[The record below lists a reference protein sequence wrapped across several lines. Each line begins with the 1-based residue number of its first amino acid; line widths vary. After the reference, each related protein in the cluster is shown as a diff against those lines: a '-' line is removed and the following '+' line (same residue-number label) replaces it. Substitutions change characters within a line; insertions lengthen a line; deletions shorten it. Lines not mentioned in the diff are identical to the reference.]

1 MFSRRCCVS
10 VRLMATTRSILC
22 LSPRALSACAS
33 DFPRVAYRTVPRT
46 LVEYNHLK
54 SIVPQQPCNPK
65 LLRVAVIG
73 QPNVGKSTLVN
84 TLMHWKVCS
93 VSSKVHTT
101 RRNAKAVLVDGETQ
115 IVFLDTPG
123 IVDID
128 HGRKHQLEAS
138 MIVDPEHA
146 LLNADLVAVMV
157 DASDHWRRHSFDRE
171 TLRLLEF
178 NAHLTSVLVVNKV
191 DLLKS
196 KRQILEF
203 THFLTGGIVGGVP
216 TCRSGTVKRRLTPEE
231 LFSRTDEMLK
241 MGGVNLKDEAVHLRV
256 DDQIKQTEDDSK
268 KSWPNFSRIFMI
280 SALKNDGVKDIRDF
294 LLQSAKPS
302 EWLYPF
308 EMVTDQN
315 PHELAALI
323 VREKILNHLS
333 REVPYNVEVKVAMWD
348 LDAAGVLHIV
358 IEILGKNTRHVKHI
372 LGEGGNTVKAIA
384 AESRQDIA
392 TAFRSDVSLKLI
404 VKNISAG

>member
-1 MFSRRCCVS
+1 M
-10 VRLMATTRSILC
+10 
-22 LSPRALSACAS
+22 SPGPQLTSAI
-33 DFPRVAYRTVPRT
+33 DFPRAAYRTVPRT
-46 LVEYNHLK
+46 LAEYNHLK
-54 SIVPQQPCNPK
+54 SIVPLQPCNPK
-65 LLRVAVIG
+65 LLRVAVVG

-84 TLMHWKVCS
+84 TLMRWKVCS

-101 RRNAKAVLVDGETQ
+101 RQNAKAILVDGETQ

-128 HGRKHQLEAS
+128 HGMKHHLEAS

-178 NAHLTSVLVVNKV
+178 NAHLTSILVVNKV

-203 THFLTGGIVGGVP
+203 THSLTGGIVGGVP
-216 TCRSGTVKRRLTPEE
+216 TCRSRTVKRRLTPEE
-231 LFSRTDEMLK
+231 LFSRTDEMLRT
-241 MGGVNLKDEAVHLRV
+241 GDLNLEGETVGLRV
-256 DDQIKQTEDDSK
+256 DHLKQTQGNSRN
-268 KSWPNFSRIFMI
+268 SWPNFSRIFMI
-280 SALKNDGVKDIRDF
+280 SALKNDGVKDIKDF
-294 LLQSAKPS
+294 LLQSARPS
-302 EWLYPF
+302 EWMYPF

-315 PHELAALI
+315 PHELATLI

-333 REVPYNVEVKVAMWD
+333 REVPYNVEAKVAMWD

-358 IEILGKNTRHVKHI
+358 IEILGKNRRHVKHI
-372 LGEGGNTVKAIA
+372 LGEGGKTVKAVA

-392 TAFRSDVSLKLI
+392 AAFRSDVSLKLI
-404 VKNISAG
+404 VKNSSAG

>member
-1 MFSRRCCVS
+1 MFSRRYCVFL
-10 VRLMATTRSILC
+10 RLTAPARRILC
-22 LSPRALSACAS
+22 LTPRLQSTCAS
-33 DFPRVAYRTVPRT
+33 NIPRVHRTVPKT
-46 LVEYNHLK
+46 LVEYNRLR
-54 SIVPQQPCNPK
+54 SIDPVQPCNPR

-84 TLMHWKVCS
+84 ALMHWKVCS

-101 RRNAKAVLVDGETQ
+101 RHNAKAVLVDGETQ

-128 HGRKHQLEAS
+128 HGRKHHLEAS

-157 DASDHWRRHSFDRE
+157 DASDHWRRHSFDKE
-171 TLRLLEF
+171 TLRLLQF
-178 NAHLTSVLVVNKV
+178 NVHLTSILIVNKV

-203 THFLTGGIVGGVP
+203 THSLTGGIVGGVP
-216 TCRSGTVKRRLTPEE
+216 TCRLEMVRRQPTPEE
-231 LFSRTDEMLK
+231 LFSRTEEMLR
-241 MGGVNLKDEAVHLRV
+241 MRGTNLKEESEGLTSDL
-256 DDQIKQTEDDSK
+256 IKQTQGGNR

-294 LLQSAKPS
+294 LLQSARPS
-302 EWLYPF
+302 EWMYPF

-315 PHELAALI
+315 PHELATLI

-333 REVPYNVEVKVAMWD
+333 REVPYSVEAKVSMWD

-372 LGEGGNTVKAIA
+372 LGEGGKTVKAIA

-392 TAFRSDVSLKLI
+392 AVFRSDVSLKLV
-404 VKNISAG
+404 VKNTNVG

>member
-1 MFSRRCCVS
+1 MS
-10 VRLMATTRSILC
+10 VRLTALTRSILC
-22 LSPRALSACAS
+22 LSPRAQSTYAS
-33 DFPRVAYRTVPRT
+33 NFPSVAYRTVPKT
-46 LVEYNHLK
+46 LDEYNRLR
-54 SIVPQQPCNPK
+54 SIDPVQPCNPK

-101 RRNAKAVLVDGETQ
+101 RHNAKAVLVDGETQ

-128 HGRKHQLEAS
+128 HGRKHHLEAT
-138 MIVDPEHA
+138 MVVDPEHA

-157 DASDHWRRHSFDRE
+157 DASDHWRRSSFDRE

-178 NAHLTSVLVVNKV
+178 NAHLTSILIVNKV

-203 THFLTGGIVGGVP
+203 THSLTGGIVGGVP
-216 TCRSGTVKRRLTPEE
+216 TCRSVTVRRRPTPEE
-231 LFSRTDEMLK
+231 LFSRTDEIRMRGVSLK
-241 MGGVNLKDEAVHLRV
+241 EEREGLKS
-256 DDQIKQTEDDSK
+256 DDLMKQTQGNSNK
-268 KSWPNFSRIFMI
+268 PWPNFSHVFMI

-294 LLQSAKPS
+294 LLQSARPS
-302 EWLYPF
+302 EWIYPF

-315 PHELAALI
+315 PHELATLI

-333 REVPYNVEVKVAMWD
+333 REVPYNLEAKISMWD

-372 LGEGGNTVKAIA
+372 LGEGGKTVKAIA

-392 TAFRSDVSLKLI
+392 AAFRSDVSLKLV
-404 VKNISAG
+404 VKNTNAG